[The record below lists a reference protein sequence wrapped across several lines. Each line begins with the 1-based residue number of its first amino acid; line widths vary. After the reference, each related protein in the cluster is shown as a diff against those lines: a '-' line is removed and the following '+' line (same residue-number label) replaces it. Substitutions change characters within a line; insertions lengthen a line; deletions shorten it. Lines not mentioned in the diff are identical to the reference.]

1 LFYALKVL
9 KNHFKETGQ
18 IVSDDVLASRIQ
30 WAKSRLTR
38 LKDLTLPEF
47 SFLWVAPTQITYE
60 GPITAD
66 TLLGVLRNL
75 ESLPKAVEHFTSA
88 EVSKSLRQF
97 SKSVGI
103 KFPVLMKC
111 LRSILSGLDDGPPVG
126 EIIQLLG
133 RDETMQRIKFAQDVM
148 EKRNK
153 KFQKKEM

>member
-1 LFYALKVL
+1 MPFFAFEVL
-9 KNHFKETGQ
+9 KNHFKDAGQ
-18 IVSDDVLASRIQ
+18 IVSDDVLASQMQ

-47 SFLWVAPTQITYE
+47 AFLWVAPTLITYE
-60 GPITAD
+60 GPITAN
-66 TLLGVLRNL
+66 TLLGVLHTF
-75 ESLPKAVEHFTSA
+75 ESLPKGSEHFSSA

-126 EIIQLLG
+126 EMIQLLG
-133 RDETMQRIKFAQDVM
+133 RDQTMQRIKFAQEVM
-148 EKRNK
+148 EKRN
-153 KFQKKEM
+153 QKKET